1 MAVPFPKCE
10 GMQGEFYL
18 TVDDKLHEHIAPLS
32 DDLPLSVYTQSY
44 RHAAREH
51 IPLHWHSDVQLTWV
65 YEGLLDYTIE
75 GERLTLTPD
84 DLLLVNA
91 ERLHGSRTVQGDTR
105 TLCINFTPELF
116 RPRCFGAISVRCWR
130 MQPFLMPFCRCAQS
144 GRRSCAAAVRGRASR
159 TASLYMNC
167 SRRCYAS

>member
-84 DLLLVNA
+84 DLLPVSYTHL
-91 ERLHGSRTVQGDTR
+91 
-105 TLCINFTPELF
+105 TLPTI
-116 RPRCFGAISVRCWR
+116 A
-130 MQPFLMPFCRCAQS
+130 
-144 GRRSCAAAVRGRASR
+144 
-159 TASLYMNC
+159 
-167 SRRCYAS
+167 

>member
-51 IPLHWHSDVQLTWV
+51 IPLH
-65 YEGLLDYTIE
+65 
-75 GERLTLTPD
+75 
-84 DLLLVNA
+84 
-91 ERLHGSRTVQGDTR
+91 
-105 TLCINFTPELF
+105 
-116 RPRCFGAISVRCWR
+116 
-130 MQPFLMPFCRCAQS
+130 
-144 GRRSCAAAVRGRASR
+144 
-159 TASLYMNC
+159 
-167 SRRCYAS
+167 

>member
-1 MAVPFPKCE
+1 MTVPFPKCE
-10 GMQGEFYL
+10 GIQGEFYL
-18 TVDDKLHEHIAPLS
+18 TVDDKLHEHVAPLS

-65 YEGLLDYTIE
+65 YEGALDYTVE
-75 GERLTLTPD
+75 GGSLALTPD

-91 ERLHGSRTVQGDTR
+91 GHLHGSRTVQGDTR
-105 TLCINFTPELF
+105 TLCINFASEQLF
-116 RPRCFGAISVRCWR
+116 PPA
-130 MQPFLMPFCRCAQS
+130 LL
-144 GRRSCAAAVRGRASR
+144 RRYICPLLEDAAFSHAVLPLRAEWSCAAAVRGRASR

-167 SRRCYAS
+167 SCRCCAS

>member
-10 GMQGEFYL
+10 GIQGEFYL
-18 TVDDKLHEHIAPLS
+18 TVDDKLHEHVAPLS

-65 YEGLLDYTIE
+65 YEGALDYTVE
-75 GERLTLTPD
+75 GGSLALTPD

-91 ERLHGSRTVQGDTR
+91 GHLHGSRTVQGDTR
-105 TLCINFTPELF
+105 TLCINFASEQLF
-116 RPRCFGAISVRCWR
+116 PPA
-130 MQPFLMPFCRCAQS
+130 LL
-144 GRRSCAAAVRGRASR
+144 RRSATCTSITASR
-159 TASLYMNC
+159 CLPDSLLPLRRSTAPCLVCC
-167 SRRCYAS
+167 SKSTPA